1 MIASRTLIL
10 LCASA
15 LVLSGCGRLF
25 KTTCAK
31 PEDFAAAEERPPLKM
46 PAGRDAPDTRQALPI
61 PPLNEPE
68 KPRSEAD
75 PCLDTP
81 PRYAIPRPTAPAA

>member
-1 MIASRTLIL
+1 MNASRTVIL
-10 LCASA
+10 LLASA
-15 LVLSGCGRLF
+15 LLLSGCGRLF

-31 PEDFAAAEERPPLKM
+31 PEDFAGAEERPLLKL

-61 PPLNEPE
+61 PPLDEPE

-81 PRYAIPRPTAPAA
+81 PRYSIPRQPPPAA